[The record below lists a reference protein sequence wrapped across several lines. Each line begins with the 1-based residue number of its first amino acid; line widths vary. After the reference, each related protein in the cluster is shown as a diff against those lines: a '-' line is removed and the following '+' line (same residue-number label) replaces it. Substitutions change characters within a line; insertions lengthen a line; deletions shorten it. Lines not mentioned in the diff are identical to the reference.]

1 MGEQENADEYRAG
14 VHNGFVGGKV
24 KPIIVAITYGK
35 QGEEA
40 NLVQLVY
47 FNALDKAEKY
57 VSSVTNEDKYTWT
70 RAEII

>member
-1 MGEQENADEYRAG
+1 M
-14 VHNGFVGGKV
+14 

-35 QGEEA
+35 QGEKA

-57 VSSVTNEDKYTWT
+57 VSSVTNEDKHTWT